1 MGFCLKRLWAK
12 TIQTQKGRKG
22 KKKKKRINYLIA
34 GYNVLIHFFNRGE
47 VYVEL
52 VEAGRKG
59 KEKVMRESYSNKKDK
74 RANMEK
80 KFWMTLKT
88 EVNSQIR
95 VDKSLVKTMQ
105 GFEWMEVQ
113 VLFASAVD
121 VYVSYWS
128 SQLPLKDSDNTLFCY
143 LRAWTI
149 FQLHLYL
156 SVFLQIMIR
165 CLCFHLF

>member
-12 TIQTQKGRKG
+12 TIQTRKVEWG
-22 KKKKKRINYLIA
+22 KKKNKLSDSWLQCFNSL
-34 GYNVLIHFFNRGE
+34 FNRGE

-52 VEAGRKG
+52 VEAGMKG

-74 RANMEK
+74 KANMEK

-95 VDKSLVKTMQ
+95 ADKSLVKTMQ

-149 FQLHLYL
+149 FQLHLYQ
-156 SVFLQIMIR
+156 F
-165 CLCFHLF
+165 FFK

>member
-12 TIQTQKGRKG
+12 TIQTRKVEWG
-22 KKKKKRINYLIA
+22 KKKNKLSYSWLQCFNSL
-34 GYNVLIHFFNRGE
+34 FNRGE

-52 VEAGRKG
+52 VEAGMKG